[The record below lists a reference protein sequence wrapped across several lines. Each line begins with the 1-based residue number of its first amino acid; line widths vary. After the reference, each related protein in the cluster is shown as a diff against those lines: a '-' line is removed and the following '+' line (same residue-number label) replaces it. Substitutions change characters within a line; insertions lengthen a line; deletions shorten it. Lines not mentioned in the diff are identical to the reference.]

1 MTIKELYEYA
11 KVKGFENLPFRYGYI
26 DYDGTCRLQDFYLP
40 DFDYDTKEVTV
51 LFSESALKRL
61 ADNIL
66 EEVTMNYAG
75 IEQGFEV
82 YRCSRCQSDVC
93 HTIYWY
99 DFCPSCGR
107 KIKEW
112 K

>member
-51 LFSESALKRL
+51 LFSEAALKRL

-75 IEQGFEV
+75 PGNEPARGVF
-82 YRCSRCQSDVC
+82 RCSHCGFAVLGFSC
-93 HTIYWY
+93 

-107 KIKEW
+107 WIKEW